1 MTYESEPHEYTL
13 KEVQAF
19 CDRVRG
25 KLRIGLAEPDEQ
37 RRAYLTQSK
46 PPRAWVV
53 AVDFEGGRRRA
64 LATGDSMDEAFARVV
79 DRINEERSGR

>member
-1 MTYESEPHEYTL
+1 MTHEFTL

-25 KLRIGLAEPDEQ
+25 KLKIGLAEPDEQ
-37 RRAYLTQSK
+37 RRSYLTKST
-46 PPRAWVV
+46 PPRAYV
-53 AVDFEGGRRRA
+53 AALDFDNGRGRM

-79 DRINEERSGR
+79 ARLDEERSGR